1 MLRVAFANENTLGH
15 GSYLPTFVRAF
26 EADPGLE
33 VAPLA
38 IHATPL
44 PPDLRRFGEG
54 SIRLLRRWGLD
65 LGATRWRLA
74 ASRHVR
80 RQLEE
85 LHTREP
91 LDAVVVNTQS
101 VGLDLARWPGCPPVV
116 VCLDATFAQLARTP
130 WLAPGVVGRLAAP
143 LSLLYLHRRERE
155 LVRAAAAFLPW
166 SDSVGQ
172 SLVDEYGVPV
182 ERIVTLPPSV
192 EPAEAAVDLARED
205 PGRPLRI
212 LFIGGD
218 FVRKGGRVLLEAYRR
233 HLREEFELHLVTAS
247 DVSPEPGVFVYRGV
261 PAHTQE
267 WVKLWRSAD
276 VFVFPSALETF
287 GIVLLEALS
296 FGVPVVSSRA
306 GAASEVLGEGL
317 AGVLVDRLTP
327 DGLAAAI
334 RGVFADPSATEARVR
349 QGLARVAASYS
360 VRSNARRLADM
371 LHATVG
377 SGSDAPPD
385 RHLVPRVCGQGRDV
399 PLDPRSPLRR

>member
-1 MLRVAFANENTLGH
+1 MLRVAFVNENTLGH
-15 GSYLPTFVRAF
+15 GSYLPTYVRAF

-33 VAPLA
+33 VAPLT

-65 LGATRWRLA
+65 LGLTRWRLA

-91 LDAVVVNTQS
+91 LNAVVVNTQS
-101 VGLDLARWPGCPPVV
+101 VGLDLPRWPGCPAVV

-130 WLAPGVVGRLAAP
+130 WFAPGVVGRLAAP
-143 LSLLYLHRRERE
+143 LALLYLRQRERE
-155 LVRAAAAFLPW
+155 LVRAAAGFLPW
-166 SDSVGQ
+166 SDSVGR

-182 ERIVTLPPSV
+182 ERIVILPPSV
-192 EPAEAAVDLARED
+192 GPAVEAVHPSRKC

-218 FVRKGGRVLLEAYRR
+218 FARKGGRVLLETYRR
-233 HLREEFELHLVTAS
+233 HLRDEFELHLVTAS

-261 PAHTQE
+261 RAHTPQ
-267 WVKLWRSAD
+267 WVELWRSAD

-287 GIVLLEALS
+287 GIVLLEAFRS
-296 FGVPVVSSRA
+296 ASRSCRA
-306 GAASEVLGEGL
+306 EPE
-317 AGVLVDRLTP
+317 RP
-327 DGLAAAI
+327 P
-334 RGVFADPSATEARVR
+334 RCWARDWPAFWSI
-349 QGLARVAASYS
+349 G
-360 VRSNARRLADM
+360 
-371 LHATVG
+371 
-377 SGSDAPPD
+377 
-385 RHLVPRVCGQGRDV
+385 
-399 PLDPRSPLRR
+399 